1 LGSLLGGGG
10 RTPTE
15 IGEHGEVTDYISKN
29 FDPVTTSAAEADFLR
44 FRQARH
50 NHVTS
55 ARGPLALVSTTH
67 IDRECEIDGVPG
79 VWAPLAE
86 GVSGVRVTAVRGDGI
101 VVDGETVDFTIDLAG
116 SDAIVP
122 STLAFDAEGAVVGT
136 VFPSV
141 DGGYIVRVWDAAN
154 DRAES
159 FDRISAYEYDPAWV
173 VTGTFTATDPGR
185 VIGIRH
191 TADGDRT
198 HDQVLPGDIDVVI
211 AGESLRLVAFVD
223 DAAEAWHPTSRLK
236 LVFRDLTTGDT
247 TYDVGRFLEVRPNA
261 DGSVVLDFNRAYIPP
276 CAFSDFFNCPMPPP
290 ENRLVLA
297 VTAGEKRVLS
307 YLP

>member
-1 LGSLLGGGG
+1 M
-10 RTPTE
+10 
-15 IGEHGEVTDYISKN
+15 TDYISKN

-50 NHVTS
+50 RHVTS
-55 ARGPLALVSTTH
+55 ARGPLALVSTTR

-79 VWAPLAE
+79 VWAPLPD
-86 GVSGVRVTAVRGDGI
+86 GVSGVRVTATADDGI
-101 VVDGETVDFTIDLAG
+101 LVDGVLVESGTDIAG
-116 SDAIVP
+116 SDSIVP
-122 STLAFDAEGAVVGT
+122 STLAFAPDGGVTGT

-141 DGGYIVRVWDAAN
+141 DGGYIVRVWNAAN

-159 FDRISAYEYDPAWV
+159 FDRISAYDFDPEWV
-173 VTGTFTATDPGR
+173 LSGTFTATEPGR
-185 VIGIRH
+185 VIGIQH

-211 AGESLRLVAFVD
+211 AGTSRRLVAFVD
-223 DAAEAWHPTSRLK
+223 DPAEAWHPTSRLK

-247 TYDVGRFLEVRPNA
+247 TYDVGRFLEVQPNA
-261 DGSVVLDFNRAYIPP
+261 DGSVILDFNRAYIPP
-276 CAFSDFFNCPMPPP
+276 CAFSDFFNCPMPPA
-290 ENRLVLA
+290 ENRLDFA

-307 YLP
+307 YRGDAGNLES